1 MRESALDLL
10 LDVVTAPLDA
20 LNWLTD
26 QLFLLLN
33 ELFERFGTPIVFV
46 AALAEATVGV
56 GVVFPGVVLLFLG
69 GAFARD
75 GSELA
80 LVLAL
85 GITGTILGDTISYA
99 LGRFG
104 SGWVVES
111 RFGATVRL
119 GAALLSGRT
128 RWLIPFYHLHSAT
141 RAVGPFGAGVIRLPL
156 RMWIPLDYAGAVI
169 ANSIWI
175 GAGAVLGS
183 AVLTEDGRLEQ
194 HPALRIGLAVGAT
207 VWLLLMH
214 GLLKRKLEQLRDQ
227 VAASAPASGDA
238 PLDADDDAAG

>member
-1 MRESALDLL
+1 VRESALDLL
-10 LDVVTAPLDA
+10 FDVLTAPLDA

-69 GAFARD
+69 GAFARGD

-85 GITGTILGDTISYA
+85 GVAGTILGDTISYT

-104 SGWVVES
+104 SGWVEQS
-111 RFGATVRL
+111 RFGAAVRM
-119 GAALLSGRT
+119 GATLMSGRT
-128 RWLIPFYHLHSAT
+128 RWFIPFYHLHSAT
-141 RAVGPFGAGVIRLPL
+141 RAVGPFSAGVIRLPL
-156 RMWIPLDYAGAVI
+156 RMWMPLDYAGALI

-175 GAGAVLGS
+175 GAGALLGR
-183 AVLTEDGRLEQ
+183 AVLTDDGRLEQ

-207 VWLLLMH
+207 VWLLLMRRV
-214 GLLKRKLEQLRDQ
+214 LQRKLEQVRE
-227 VAASAPASGDA
+227 PER
-238 PLDADDDAAG
+238 PTRP

>member
-1 MRESALDLL
+1 MLDLL
-10 LDVVTAPLDA
+10 IDVLTAPLEA

-33 ELFERFGTPIVFV
+33 ALFERFGTPIVFF
-46 AALAEATVGV
+46 AALAEATVGL
-56 GVVFPGVVLLFLG
+56 GVIFPGVLLLFLG
-69 GAFARD
+69 GAFARGD

-80 LVLAL
+80 LVLVL
-85 GITGTILGDTISYA
+85 GIAGTILGDTISYT

-104 SGWVVES
+104 SSWVVES
-111 RFGATVRL
+111 RFGSTVRL
-119 GAALLSGRT
+119 GASLMSGRT

-156 RMWIPLDYAGAVI
+156 RMWMPLDYAGAAI

-175 GAGAVLGS
+175 GAGAVLGR
-183 AVLTEDGRLEQ
+183 AVLTEDGLLEQ

-207 VWLLLMH
+207 VWLLMMH
-214 GLLKRKLEQLRDQ
+214 RVLQQKLAQLRECSVQ
-227 VAASAPASGDA
+227 P
-238 PLDADDDAAG
+238 